1 MTSSRNRRRPTAS
14 WNCSDTSRRECGWFG
29 DQTKRAPTTTGSP
42 DGSLDVAA
50 VRNDFADGYTI
61 VMDGIDQ
68 YVRTIGTLARSL
80 EVDLNFPTQL
90 NAYVTP
96 PHSSGLVPHYDD
108 HDVLVLQIQGSKS
121 WHLYVGADRPARE
134 IQRDTEKAVALET
147 LPAPTD
153 VLLKAGDVLYVPRGR
168 VHAAQTHAEPSVHL
182 TVGIHAPTVLMLAIG
197 ALHSQ
202 SFRDDRLNA
211 RLPPRHLDDRDL
223 EATVRDLVR
232 EAIAEVDDSRALEDG
247 LGLLADV
254 LVRRGTC
261 PPVGKITSANA
272 IDGQTWVVKHPTA
285 VCTRQDHRRRCDIAI
300 CQPVDQRRRRPPRR
314 DAIRCGVASSPFV
327 SRSCPD
333 WAPTSRQSSLG
344 P

>member
-1 MTSSRNRRRPTAS
+1 MRQRSPGVHPVLSLAWLLEPLSVDRFLDEIWGTDHHHIAR
-14 WNCSDTSRRECGWFG
+14 G
-29 DQTKRAPTTTGSP
+29 RADYFDDLFPQPSTPDALLELFRHEPSGMRLVRGQDKKGADNYRLA

-90 NAYVTP
+90 NAYITP

-147 LPAPTD
+147 LPTPTE
-153 VLLKAGDVLYVPRGR
+153 LLLDAGDVLYVPRGR

-211 RLPPRHLDDRDL
+211 RLPARHLDDVSSTRRFG
-223 EATVRDLVR
+223 TWYGTP
-232 EAIAEVDDSRALEDG
+232 IADSARPRRARRRCRP
-247 LGLLADV
+247 ACRTSWS
-254 LVRRGTC
+254 RRGKC

-272 IDGQTWVVKHPTA
+272 VDGQTRVVKYQPLYSHVKTA
-285 VCTRQDHRRRCDIAI
+285 D
-300 CQPVDQRRRRPPRR
+300 
-314 DAIRCGVASSPFV
+314 G
-327 SRSCPD
+327 
-333 WAPTSRQSSLG
+333 G
-344 P
+344 